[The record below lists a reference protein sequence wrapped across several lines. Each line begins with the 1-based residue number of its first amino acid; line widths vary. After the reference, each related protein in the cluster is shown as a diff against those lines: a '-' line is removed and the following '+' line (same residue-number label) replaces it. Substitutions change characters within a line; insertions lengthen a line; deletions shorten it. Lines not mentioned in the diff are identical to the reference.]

1 MTSLWQMSAAA
12 IASAVRAGE
21 LSAREMVTSCLDRM
35 QRIDT
40 GLNAILGTRAEA
52 ALQAAAAVDAARQGG
67 HPLGPLAGVPVAWKD
82 NLVLA
87 GELATAGSRMLDR
100 FRSPYS
106 ATVLERLQ
114 RAGAIL
120 IGRTNMDEFGMGSS
134 TETSA
139 YGPTRNP
146 FGADLVPGG
155 SSGGSAVAVAADLCP
170 LAVGSDTGGSV
181 RQPAAMCGVTG
192 LKPTYGRVS
201 RYGLIAYASS
211 LDCIGGLART
221 AEDLALWLDA
231 SAGSDPADATSVPTQ
246 PAITPHL
253 AARRD
258 LRGLRV
264 GVPWELNGP
273 GLDAEVAAA
282 IQNAVAQLRGLG
294 AEIVECSLPSV
305 AHAVPTYYLLATAE
319 ASSNLARYDGVRY
332 GLRRDAISRCD
343 AMMMQSRSAGFGDEV
358 QLRILLGTF
367 ALSFGYHD
375 QYYGQATRARALIC
389 ADFAR
394 AFASCEL
401 LLSPTSPV
409 PAFPIGSHIDDPL
422 AMYLC
427 DALTVP
433 ASLAGLP
440 ALSQP
445 CGFTADGRPIG
456 MQWMAPALREDLLLQ
471 VAHVFQANTDHHLR
485 RPLP

>member
-1 MTSLWQMSAAA
+1 MTAIWQMSAAA
-12 IASAVRAGE
+12 ITAAVRDGH
-21 LSAREMVTSCLDRM
+21 LTAREVVTSCLERVH
-35 QRIDT
+35 RIDP
-40 GLNAILGTRAEA
+40 GLNAMVGERADVALAEA
-52 ALQAAAAVDAARQGG
+52 ASIDERRQRGQT
-67 HPLGPLAGVPVAWKD
+67 LGPLAGVPIAWKD
-82 NLVLA
+82 NLVLE
-87 GELATAGSRMLDR
+87 GELATAGSRMLEG

-106 ATVLERLQ
+106 ATVLARLQ

-146 FGADLVPGG
+146 FGPDLVPGG
-155 SSGGSAVAVAADLCP
+155 SSGGSAVAVAADFCP
-170 LAVGSDTGGSV
+170 LALGSDTGGSV
-181 RQPAAMCGVTG
+181 RQPAAMCGVSG
-192 LKPTYGRVS
+192 LKPTYGLVS

-211 LDCIGGLART
+211 LDCVGALART

-231 SAGSDPADATSVPTQ
+231 VAGADAADPTTVQ
-246 PAITPHL
+246 AQGPVATHV
-253 AARRD
+253 AQRRD
-258 LRGLRV
+258 LAGLRI
-264 GVPWELNGP
+264 GLPQELNGP

-282 IQNAVAQLRGLG
+282 VQRAVADLRELG
-294 AEIVECSLPSV
+294 AQVVECTLPAV

-332 GLRRDAISRCD
+332 GLRRDTVSRCE
-343 AMMMQSRSAGFGDEV
+343 AMMMRSRSAGFGDEV

-375 QYYGQATRARALIC
+375 QYYGQATRARALLC
-389 ADFAR
+389 SEFAR
-394 AFASCEL
+394 AFASCDL

-409 PAFPIGSHIDDPL
+409 PAFPIGSRIDDPL

-427 DALTVP
+427 DVMTVP
-433 ASLAGLP
+433 PSLAGLP

-445 CGFTADGRPIG
+445 CGFTADGRPVG
-456 MQWMAPALREDLLLQ
+456 MQWVAPALREDLLLQ
-471 VAHVFQANTDHHLR
+471 VAHVFQAHTDHHLR

>member
-1 MTSLWQMSAAA
+1 MTALWQMSAAA
-12 IASAVRAGE
+12 IATAVRAGH
-21 LSAREMVTSCLDRM
+21 LTAREVLTSCLERVHRVDP
-35 QRIDT
+35 
-40 GLNAILGTRAEA
+40 GLNAMLGNRAEA
-52 ALQAAAAVDAARQGG
+52 ALAAATAIDESRQRGQA
-67 HPLGPLAGVPVAWKD
+67 LGPLAGVPIAWKD
-82 NLVLA
+82 NLVLE
-87 GELATAGSRMLDR
+87 GELATAGSRMLDG

-106 ATVLERLQ
+106 ATVLSRLQ

-134 TETSA
+134 TENSA

-146 FGADLVPGG
+146 FGPNLVPGG
-155 SSGGSAVAVAADLCP
+155 SSGGSAVAVAADFCP
-170 LAVGSDTGGSV
+170 LAVGTDTGGSV
-181 RQPAAMCGVTG
+181 RQPAAMCGVSG

-211 LDCIGGLART
+211 LDCVGALART

-231 SAGSDPADATSVPTQ
+231 TAGADAADTTTVPAQ
-246 PAITPHL
+246 APVAPHL
-253 AARRD
+253 ARRRD
-258 LRGLRV
+258 LAGLRI
-264 GVPWELNGP
+264 GLPRELNGP
-273 GLDAEVAAA
+273 GLDPEVAAA
-282 IQNAVAQLRGLG
+282 IQRAIAQLRELG
-294 AEIVECSLPSV
+294 ALIIECTLPAVS
-305 AHAVPTYYLLATAE
+305 HAVPTYYLLATAE
-319 ASSNLARYDGVRY
+319 ASSNLARYDGVRF
-332 GLRRDAISRCD
+332 GLRRDAVSRCE
-343 AMMMQSRSAGFGDEV
+343 AMMMLSRSAGFGTEV

-367 ALSFGYHD
+367 ALSFGYQD
-375 QYYGQATRARALIC
+375 QYYGQATRARALLC
-389 ADFAR
+389 SEFAR
-394 AFASCEL
+394 AFTNCEL

-409 PAFPIGSHIDDPL
+409 PAFPLGSRIDDPL

-456 MQWMAPALREDLLLQ
+456 MQWVAPALREDLLLQ
-471 VAHVFQANTDHHLR
+471 VAHVFQAHTDHHLR